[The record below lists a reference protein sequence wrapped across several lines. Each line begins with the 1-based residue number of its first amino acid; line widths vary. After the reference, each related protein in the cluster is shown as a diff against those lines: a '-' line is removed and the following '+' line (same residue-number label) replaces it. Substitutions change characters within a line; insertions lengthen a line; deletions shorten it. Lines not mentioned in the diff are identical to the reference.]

1 MAFFKEKAAQ
11 PIAKS
16 GFVPEGKMIQFRAFR
31 AFRAFSCVFVRCLV
45 VAYFVGLWTKK
56 R

>member
-31 AFRAFSCVFVRCLV
+31 AFSCVFVRCLV